1 MRPILRETV
10 APTLALFASTSTLL
24 CCALPALLVTI
35 GAGAVMAGISSN
47 VPGYVWLTSHKTEL
61 FALAGLLLAFAVWA
75 RWATRNASCPVDPR
89 QAQACSRMRNIGGIV
104 LWIAIVAY
112 LVGGFFAFFAA
123 DLLL

>member
-1 MRPILRETV
+1 MRPILRETA

-47 VPGYVWLTSHKTEL
+47 VPGYVWLTAHKTEL
-61 FALAGLLLAFAVWA
+61 FVVAGIMLAIATWA
-75 RWATRNASCPVDPR
+75 RWASRNAPCPADPK
-89 QAQACSRMRNIGGIV
+89 QAAACGRIRRTGGII
-104 LWIAIVAY
+104 LWTAIAAY
-112 LVGGFFAFFAA
+112 IVGGFFAFFAA